1 MGPNKK
7 KAKTWE
13 DIDDNVKDELLEL
26 REKEKMYKEKSGY
39 NKWMK
44 YFATGSLVYSLFYY
58 KIYFKNQTTG
68 QGIKLKSLFYLFAP
82 ICLYGFCLLK
92 IFYDKEAF
100 RNYYLTHIE
109 LNRVIKKTSQSSHYK

>member
-13 DIDDNVKDELLEL
+13 EIDDNLKEELLEL
-26 REKEKMYKEKSGY
+26 REKEKMYKEQSGY
-39 NKWMK
+39 NTWIK

-58 KIYFKNQTTG
+58 KVYLKNQSAN
-68 QGIKLKSLFYLFAP
+68 QNIRLKSLCFLFAP
-82 ICLYGFCLLK
+82 ICLYGFGLLK
-92 IFYDKEAF
+92 VVFNKEAF

-109 LNRVIKKTSQSSHYK
+109 LNRVIKKTSQSNHYK